1 MKKNNLIRKV
11 KQATAGLL
19 AGAMV
24 LTGAPLGN
32 LTAMAAGLSPNT
44 NLSPGDGHSNKWVS
58 QVKDSSSPSKGSF
71 TYGSSDSTTFAF
83 GNADGHQSTNNQGT
97 RGAKDTFTFGLGGL
111 KSSKDRANNTRGYY
125 PGATYVHA
133 GDTSTRPEIFTQYG
147 SCWWHGYYS
156 FGKPYR
162 IGANAE
168 LTDYAAS
175 GATVYT
181 EPNAAN
187 PAEGPADVFATA
199 WNGAEPQT
207 SLFQGASRK
216 KELHTGTN
224 HYNGEV
230 LTLTDGGKTVELR
243 QEVKPSDDDQY
254 IAVQYTA
261 YNPSATDTI
270 DFMVGNETDTML
282 PSQDDVPIFTTRH
295 GAGEKFEGLHFQS
308 HTSSYHPLTVFD
320 IYSSGNGAGMAKR
333 NNQDPSENRVWGM
346 RYSTTASNNH
356 TDWVFSQ
363 GFPGMVNDGDSAAA
377 FSAYF
382 NLKPRE
388 QKTATF
394 MIAIKPS
401 VYYVSDGSG
410 NTGVDGSSG
419 IIAGFMGRP
428 INSVK
433 EAIADISARGIKKAY
448 IYLQNDAKI
457 DETLTIP
464 NGTEITIQTA
474 DFNNP
479 GLASY
484 RGYHKFSPS
493 IKSSTATLK
502 RADGFTGELFKMGD
516 NDSMLNFRDVIVD
529 GNKDH
534 ATATAPAFDLDKGK
548 VSVKAGTVIKEFKVT
563 GAKVPSVFKISGTG
577 VLDINAAGGS
587 AAIKNNISLDDGA
600 AIDSTDSGLP
610 TGKYPI
616 TVNGSLDVTGSKMYN
631 GTFGT
636 ADVKT
641 KDGNV
646 LIRKKPIFVE
656 SGNSIT
662 GTMGIGMTGDALPT
676 ANTEGSV
683 LADYAD
689 RASGGSLP
697 YSPANFQSDISGQT
711 IGAGDGVKTVAH
723 EAAGTLENSKV
734 IYLHATIYTFALT
747 YLKPDG
753 SSFNF
758 ADFTIPSPVPATE
771 NYVDANPYSKGTP
784 AGGEIKYNIPA
795 ISGYKYDASANPAMN
810 LPDSISIDANGNL
823 TGTMPGENV
832 SIRINLIKDEATY
845 KFDPQSGSAVPDKTE
860 PTGATSN
867 ISVPQSTRLGYDLVG
882 WQQYND
888 INGNGI
894 FDSGDTDIGPVIP
907 YPSGTFPTP
916 VVTGVKKFYA
926 KWTPGSGTF
935 AITRK
940 FTNKSLSTP
949 ITFFTD
955 VDNTHHV
962 ADNFT
967 KDPIGPIPGYI
978 YDSGTKTPNT
988 AATGTIA
995 PATDAHPGRL
1005 TITSMPPLAIAL
1017 YYKYSVDPSQRFTF
1031 EVRHEDLAGNV
1042 IAPTTTV
1049 TRLAEQQISAAKKND
1064 ITGFSYSTFTVTQG
1078 RTAPST
1084 PLYTIGID
1092 DGVNNLIIDEDLANG
1107 NFVAK
1112 MPNQNV
1118 TIVFKYTNDSGNNLI
1133 KRYFDRVDNTV
1144 LASEVVPHMAGT
1156 TFVEGLP
1163 TSGANLE
1170 KIYGYV
1176 WDTSSSVDQNPT
1188 TLGSITNNT
1197 TGEFTGTMPVLPPA
1211 TPTKVDWMLSRDAS
1225 KWTSINFAVASA
1237 PYNNG
1242 SVGAT
1247 TANSILL
1254 SDGTSAGDA
1263 RAYKFS
1269 KIKALNYVP
1278 SVTPNRYYM
1287 FDGWYKDAA
1296 CTQPVGDTDFFRT
1309 TDPTPLTVYAK
1320 FVEDPSK
1327 WFDINFVAGSNGSI
1341 TAPATL
1347 HIPFDYTWSQI
1358 TGQLPTAAP
1367 VANYLFNGWKDP
1379 NGAFMQGSST
1389 LTNHATYTA
1398 FFSQD
1403 PNVFGGIGSI
1413 TPTGRIGNDGSGEI
1427 VIDGTTPGN
1436 VYVISD
1442 PNGNI
1447 VAVVPGDSTGNRTV
1461 VPNLIPGAHY
1471 NVQEGSPD
1479 TVATVGQPISSITGT
1494 SVSTPQDVYVPTVDN
1509 NYNIGYDPENDGMA
1523 QIVINPA
1530 DPDADYA
1537 LIDENGNVVQYPG
1550 SDNGWMTP
1558 VGNNPSTVTFNNLN
1572 PNETYT
1578 VVARKKGDS
1587 SIPNP
1592 LTKLPDG
1599 NQIIANP
1606 GDMADAPKYVV
1617 ETKGGSVV
1625 TVGTT
1630 SVGSDTY
1637 DQAKAGE
1644 TVTIHADAVNANGKN
1659 FLYWQVLAGRAVGVS
1674 GNITQADY
1682 SFTLSNSNI
1691 VLKAV
1696 YEPTK
1701 VAGDDADLT
1710 ETIRGG
1716 SVGEFGLI
1724 PDQIPGLAHDLTTPL
1739 DRSLIG
1745 VNGAT
1750 VEYKVVFNKR
1760 DAKANEKTAVKPVSI
1775 SGVDHPDAHTT
1786 AYGLDIQLER
1796 YVNGRLVN
1804 NGIPATASNATVDVI
1819 AQLPAEDVDQ
1829 LDYQLFDV
1837 TPDSL
1842 GNINPVDITIT
1853 TDVANNAGLLK
1864 FTGNLQHSYVLVYS
1878 KTFKVTFVDNKPV
1891 LDHLHLNDTSRN
1903 FYKKFKVRRKENVED
1918 TYYSSDYAVVTAYA
1932 QNDVANGLV
1941 TPFEDIYGVQYDY
1954 VNWSKKEDKLSV
1966 YDTTSPVTKRTIVYA
1981 YYSDNRKEVAKARV
1995 DLGNTIEEAKLLT
2008 GDPYLKVAEVA
2019 ELNEAIAHAVE
2030 TLRQARDLVSPDGTT
2045 YLRQANWA
2053 ELQQA
2058 IDALRRLIDKYSKI
2072 AADRAGDRNRRTGGA
2087 SGGGNSSSG
2096 RGSKLL
2102 TPGEKSQQNTAI
2114 NENSNVRAFVL
2125 GVDGAWETNP
2135 VTGGWSFVLNG
2146 GTPLND
2152 MWGMITFNDNTGKR
2166 VSRWY
2171 YFDGRSTMATGW
2183 VYDSKNGNWYYMNT
2197 TPGPELGQMV
2207 TGWVKDEK
2215 TNKWY
2220 YMNDN
2225 TGILKTGWH
2234 LDKHDGRWYYLN
2246 SNGEMLVGWQKIDG
2260 KWYYFNTNTPQNTY
2274 AWDANAFKWNY
2285 LNNSVRPFGSMY
2297 AGEKTPDGYNVDA
2310 NGAWY

>member
-11 KQATAGLL
+11 KQTTAGLL

-32 LTAMAAGLSPNT
+32 LTAQAAGLSPNT

-58 QVKDSSSPSKGSF
+58 QVRDTSPSSKGSF

-83 GNADGHQSTNNQGT
+83 GNASGHESTNQQGT

-162 IGANAE
+162 IGTDAE
-168 LTDYAAS
+168 RTDYEAS
-175 GATVYT
+175 GTTVYT
-181 EPNAAN
+181 EPNSAN
-187 PAEGPADVFATA
+187 PTEGPADVFATA
-199 WNGAEPQT
+199 WNGAQPQT

-216 KELHTGTN
+216 KELHTGTS

-243 QEVKPSDDDQY
+243 QEIKPSDDDQY

-261 YNPSATDTI
+261 YNPSATDTV

-346 RYSTTASNNH
+346 RYSSTASNNH

-410 NTGVDGSSG
+410 NTGTSG
-419 IIAGFMGRP
+419 QIAGFMGRP

-433 EAIADISARGIKKAY
+433 DAIADISARGIKKAY
-448 IYLQNDAKI
+448 IYLQSDAQI
-457 DETLTIP
+457 GETLTIP

-479 GLASY
+479 NLTTY
-484 RGYHKFSPS
+484 TGYQKFNPS
-493 IKSSTATLK
+493 IKSNTATLK

-587 AAIKNNISLDDGA
+587 AAIKDNISLDDGA
-600 AIDSTDSGLP
+600 AIDSTESNLGTGL
-610 TGKYPI
+610 YPI

-646 LIRKKPIFVE
+646 LINKKPIFVE
-656 SGNSIT
+656 SGNSIS
-662 GTMGIGMTGDALPT
+662 GKMGIGMTGDALPT
-676 ANTEGSV
+676 TNSEGSV

-723 EAAGTLENSKV
+723 VTAGTLEDAKV

-758 ADFTIPSPVPATE
+758 ADFTIPSPVPSTE

-845 KFDPQSGSAVPDKTE
+845 KFDPQSGSAVPDRTE

-888 INGNGI
+888 ANGNGI
-894 FDSGDTDIGPVIP
+894 FDSGDTDIGTVIP
-907 YPSGTFPTP
+907 YPSGSFPIP

-955 VDNTHHV
+955 VDNTRHV
-962 ADNFT
+962 ADSFT

-1005 TITSMPPLAIAL
+1005 TVTSMPPLAIAL

-1170 KIYGYV
+1170 RIYGYV

-1211 TPTKVDWMLSRDAS
+1211 TPTKVDWMLSRDSS

-1327 WFDINFVAGSNGSI
+1327 WFDINFAAGSNGSI

-1358 TGQLPTAAP
+1358 TGQLPTATP

-1403 PNVFGGIGSI
+1403 PNVFGTIGSI

-1558 VGNNPSTVTFNNLN
+1558 VGSNPSTVTFNNLN

-1617 ETKGGSVV
+1617 ETKGGSIV

-1630 SVGSDTY
+1630 SVGNDTY

-1644 TVTIHADAVNANGKN
+1644 GVVIHADPVDANGKN

-1716 SVGEFGLI
+1716 SVGEFGLT
-1724 PDQIPGLAHDLTTPL
+1724 PGQIPGLAHDLTTPL
-1739 DRSLIG
+1739 DRTLNS

-1760 DAKANEKTAVKPVSI
+1760 DAKPNEKTAVKPVSV

-1786 AYGLDIQLER
+1786 AYGLDIKLER

-1804 NGIPATASNATVDVI
+1804 NGILATASNATVDVI

-1837 TPDSL
+1837 TPDNL

-1918 TYYSSDYAVVTAYA
+1918 AYYSSDYAVVTAYA
-1932 QNDVANGLV
+1932 QNNVANGLV

-1995 DLGNTIEEAKLLT
+1995 DLGGTIEEAKILT

-2096 RGSKLL
+2096 RGSRLL

-2197 TPGPELGQMV
+2197 TQGPELGQMV
-2207 TGWVKDEK
+2207 LGWVKDEK

-2285 LNNSVRPFGSMY
+2285 LNNSARPFGSMY

>member
-32 LTAMAAGLSPNT
+32 LTAQAAGLSPNT

-58 QVKDSSSPSKGSF
+58 QVRDTSPSSKGSF

-83 GNADGHQSTNNQGT
+83 GNASGHESTNQQGT

-162 IGANAE
+162 IGTDAE
-168 LTDYAAS
+168 RTDYEAS
-175 GATVYT
+175 GTTVYT
-181 EPNAAN
+181 EPNSAN
-187 PAEGPADVFATA
+187 PTEGPADVFATA
-199 WNGAEPQT
+199 WNGAQPQT

-216 KELHTGTN
+216 KELHTGTS

-243 QEVKPSDDDQY
+243 QEIKPSDDDQY

-261 YNPSATDTI
+261 YNPSATDTV

-346 RYSTTASNNH
+346 RYSSTASNNH

-410 NTGVDGSSG
+410 NTGTSG
-419 IIAGFMGRP
+419 QIAGFMGRP

-433 EAIADISARGIKKAY
+433 DAIADISARGIKKAY
-448 IYLQNDAKI
+448 IYLQSDAQI
-457 DETLTIP
+457 GETLTIP

-479 GLASY
+479 NLTTY
-484 RGYHKFSPS
+484 TGYQKFNPS
-493 IKSSTATLK
+493 IKSNTATLK

-587 AAIKNNISLDDGA
+587 AAIKDNISLDDGA
-600 AIDSTDSGLP
+600 AIDSTESNLGTGL
-610 TGKYPI
+610 YPI

-646 LIRKKPIFVE
+646 LINKKPIFVE
-656 SGNSIT
+656 SGNSIS
-662 GTMGIGMTGDALPT
+662 GKMGIGMTGDALPT
-676 ANTEGSV
+676 TNSEGSV

-723 EAAGTLENSKV
+723 VTAGTLEDAKV

-758 ADFTIPSPVPATE
+758 ADFTIPSPVPSTE

-888 INGNGI
+888 ANGNGI
-894 FDSGDTDIGPVIP
+894 FDSGDTDIGGVIT
-907 YPSGTFPTP
+907 YPSGSFPTP

-962 ADNFT
+962 ADSFT

-1170 KIYGYV
+1170 RIYGYV
-1176 WDTSSSVDQNPT
+1176 WDASSSVDQNPT

-1327 WFDINFVAGSNGSI
+1327 WFDINFAAGSNGSI

-1358 TGQLPTAAP
+1358 TGQLPTATP

-1403 PNVFGGIGSI
+1403 PNVFGTIGSI

-1550 SDNGWMTP
+1550 SDNGWITP

-1630 SVGSDTY
+1630 SVGNDTY

-1644 TVTIHADAVNANGKN
+1644 GVVIHADPVDANGKN

-1716 SVGEFGLI
+1716 SVGEFGLT
-1724 PDQIPGLAHDLTTPL
+1724 PGQIPGLAHDLTTPL
-1739 DRSLIG
+1739 DRTLNS

-1760 DAKANEKTAVKPVSI
+1760 DAKPNEKTAVKPVSV

-1786 AYGLDIQLER
+1786 AYGLDIKLER

-1804 NGIPATASNATVDVI
+1804 NGILATASNATVDVI

-1837 TPDSL
+1837 TPDNL

-1918 TYYSSDYAVVTAYA
+1918 AYYSSDYAVVTAYA
-1932 QNDVANGLV
+1932 QNNVANGLV

-1995 DLGNTIEEAKLLT
+1995 DLGGTIEEAKILT

-2096 RGSKLL
+2096 RGSRLL

-2207 TGWVKDEK
+2207 LGWVKDEK

-2274 AWDANAFKWNY
+2274 TWDANAFKWNY
-2285 LNNSVRPFGSMY
+2285 LNNSARPFGSMY

-2310 NGAWY
+2310 NGAWN

>member
-1 MKKNNLIRKV
+1 MKKNNLIRTI

-19 AGAMV
+19 AGAMI

-32 LTAMAAGLSPNT
+32 MTAQAAGLSPNS
-44 NLSPGDGHSNKWVS
+44 NLSPGDGNSNKWVS
-58 QVKDSSSPSKGSF
+58 QVDGF

-83 GNADGHQSTNNQGT
+83 GNAAGHESTNQQGT

-111 KSSKDRANNTRGYY
+111 KSSKDRTNNTRGYY
-125 PGATYVHA
+125 PGATSAHSGA
-133 GDTSTRPEIFTQYG
+133 PSTRPEIFTQYG

-162 IGANAE
+162 IGTNAE
-168 LTDYAAS
+168 LTDYEAS

-187 PAEGPADVFATA
+187 PTEGPADVFATA
-199 WNGAEPQT
+199 WNGAQPQT

-216 KELHTGTN
+216 KELHTGTS

-230 LTLTDGGKTVELR
+230 LTLTDASGKTVELR
-243 QEVKPSDDDQY
+243 QEIKPSDDDQY

-320 IYSSGNGAGMAKR
+320 IYSSGNGAGMVKR
-333 NNQDPSENRVWGM
+333 DGTDPSENRVWGM
-346 RYSTTASNNH
+346 RYSSTASNNH

-363 GFPGMVNDGDSAAA
+363 GFPGMVNAGDSAAA

-410 NTGVDGSSG
+410 NTGTSG
-419 IIAGFMGRP
+419 QIAGFMGRP

-433 EAIADISARGIKKAY
+433 DAIADISARGIKKAY
-448 IYLQNDAKI
+448 IYLQNDAQI
-457 DETLTIP
+457 GETLTIP

-484 RGYHKFSPS
+484 SGYQKFNPS
-493 IKSSTATLK
+493 IKSDTATLK

-534 ATATAPAFDLDKGK
+534 ATATAPAFKLDKGK
-548 VSVKAGTVIKEFKVT
+548 VSVKAGTVIKNFKVT
-563 GAKVPSVFKISGTG
+563 GEKVPSVFKISGAG

-587 AAIKNNISLDDGA
+587 AAIKDNISLDDGA

-610 TGKYPI
+610 AGKYPI

-646 LIRKKPIFVE
+646 LISKKPIYVE

-662 GTMGIGMTGDALPT
+662 GTIGIGMTGDALPT
-676 ANTEGSV
+676 ANSEGSV

-689 RASGGSLP
+689 RATGGSLP
-697 YSPANFQSDISGQT
+697 YSPANFRSDIPGQT
-711 IGAGDGVKTVAH
+711 IGAGDGVKNVAH
-723 EAAGTLENSKV
+723 VAGAVEDAKV
-734 IYLHATIYTFALT
+734 IYLHATVYTFALT

-758 ADFTIPSPVPATE
+758 ADFTIPVPVPSTE
-771 NYVDANPYSKGTP
+771 NYVNANPYSKGTP
-784 AGGEIKYNIPA
+784 AGGEIKYNMPT
-795 ISGYKYDASANPAMN
+795 ISGYKYDASANTAIN
-810 LPDSISIDANGNL
+810 LPDSISIDASGKL

-845 KFDPQSGSAVPDKTE
+845 KFDPQNGSAVPDRTE

-867 ISVPQSTRLGYDLVG
+867 VSVPQSTRLGYDLVG

-888 INGNGI
+888 VNGNNI
-894 FDSGDTDIGPVIP
+894 FDSGDTDIGTVIP

-926 KWTPGSGTF
+926 KWTPGTGTF

-940 FTNKSLSTP
+940 FTNKSVSTP

-962 ADNFT
+962 NDNFT
-967 KDPIGPIPGYI
+967 MDPIGPIPGYM

-1049 TRLAEQQISAAKKND
+1049 TKLAEQQVSAAKKDD

-1078 RTAPST
+1078 RTAPTT

-1112 MPNQNV
+1112 MPNQNLTV
-1118 TIVFKYTNDSGNNLI
+1118 VFKYTNDSGNNLI
-1133 KRYFDRVDNTV
+1133 KRYFDRIDNTV

-1163 TSGANLE
+1163 TSGTNLE
-1170 KIYGYV
+1170 RIYGYV
-1176 WDTSSSVDQNPT
+1176 WDGSSSVDQNPT

-1197 TGEFTGTMPVLPPA
+1197 TGEFTGTMPIIPP
-1211 TPTKVDWMLSRDAS
+1211 TSPTKVDWMLSRDAS
-1225 KWTSINFAVASA
+1225 KWTSINFAVGSA

-1242 SVGAT
+1242 SVGAGV
-1247 TANSILL
+1247 ANSILL

-1269 KIKALNYVP
+1269 KIKSLNYVP

-1320 FVEDPSK
+1320 FVEDPSQ
-1327 WFDINFVAGSNGSI
+1327 WFDINFAAGSNGSI
-1341 TAPATL
+1341 SGPATL
-1347 HIPFDYTWSQI
+1347 HIPYDYTWSQI
-1358 TGQLPTAAP
+1358 TGQIPTATP

-1379 NGAFMQGSST
+1379 NGAFMQGTST

-1403 PNVFGGIGSI
+1403 PNVFGTIGSI

-1447 VAVVPGDSTGNRTV
+1447 VAVVPGDSIGNRTV

-1471 NVQEGSPD
+1471 NVQEGTPD
-1479 TVATVGQPISSITGT
+1479 TQATVGQPISSITGT
-1494 SVSTPQDVYVPTVDN
+1494 SVSTPQDVYIPTVDN

-1523 QIVINPA
+1523 QIIINPA

-1558 VGNNPSTVTFNNLN
+1558 VGSNPSTVTFNNLN

-1630 SVGSDTY
+1630 SVGNDTY

-1644 TVTIHADAVNANGKN
+1644 EVVIHADPVDANGKN

-1682 SFTLSNSNI
+1682 TFTLSNSNI

-1724 PDQIPGLAHDLTTPL
+1724 PGQIPGLAHDLTTPL

-1760 DAKANEKTAVKPVSI
+1760 DAKPNEKTAVKPVSV

-1804 NGIPATASNATVDVI
+1804 NGILATASNATVDVI

-1837 TPDSL
+1837 TPDNL

-1918 TYYSSDYAVVTAYA
+1918 AYYSSDYAVVTAYA
-1932 QNDVANGLV
+1932 QNDVANGLE

-1995 DLGNTIEEAKLLT
+1995 DLGDTIEEAKILT

-2019 ELNEAIAHAVE
+2019 EINEAIAHALE

-2102 TPGEKSQQNTAI
+2102 TPGEKSTQNTAI

-2125 GVDGAWETNP
+2125 GVDGDWETNP

-2152 MWGMITFNDNTGKR
+2152 MWGMITFNDNTGKK

-2207 TGWVKDEK
+2207 LGWVKDEK

-2234 LDKHDGRWYYLN
+2234 KDPQDGRWYYLN
-2246 SNGEMLVGWQKIDG
+2246 SNGEMLVGWQNIGG

-2274 AWDANAFKWNY
+2274 TWDANAFKWNY
-2285 LNNSVRPFGSMY
+2285 LSNSGRPFGSMY

>member
-44 NLSPGDGHSNKWVS
+44 NLSPGDGNSNKWVS
-58 QVKDSSSPSKGSF
+58 QVKDNSTPSKGSF

-162 IGANAE
+162 IGTDAE
-168 LTDYAAS
+168 RTDYAAS

-199 WNGAEPQT
+199 WNGAQPQT

-216 KELHTGTN
+216 KELHTGTS

-243 QEVKPSDDDQY
+243 QEIKPSDDDQY

-320 IYSSGNGAGMAKR
+320 IYSSGNGAGMARR

-346 RYSTTASNNH
+346 RYSSTASNNH

-410 NTGVDGSSG
+410 NTGTSG
-419 IIAGFMGRP
+419 QIAGFMGRP

-433 EAIADISARGIKKAY
+433 DAIADISARGIKKAY

-457 DETLTIP
+457 SETLTIP

-479 GLASY
+479 GLATY
-484 RGYHKFSPS
+484 TGYQSFNPS
-493 IKSSTATLK
+493 IKSDTATLK

-529 GNKDH
+529 GNKDN

-548 VSVKAGTVIKEFKVT
+548 VSVKAGTVIKNFKVT

-577 VLDINAAGGS
+577 VLDINAAGGA
-587 AAIKNNISLDDGA
+587 AAIKDNISLDDGA
-600 AIDSTDSGLP
+600 AIDSTESNLGAGL
-610 TGKYPI
+610 YPI

-636 ADVKT
+636 ADVKS

-646 LIRKKPIFVE
+646 LIDDKPIFVE
-656 SGNSIT
+656 SGNSIS
-662 GTMGIGMTGDALPT
+662 GKIGIGMTGDALPT
-676 ANTEGSV
+676 TNSEGSV

-689 RASGGSLP
+689 RTSGGSLP

-723 EAAGTLENSKV
+723 VTAGTLEDAKV

-758 ADFTIPSPVPATE
+758 ADFTIPSPVPSTE

-888 INGNGI
+888 ANGNGI
-894 FDSGDTDIGPVIP
+894 FDSGDTDIGTVIP
-907 YPSGTFPTP
+907 YPSGSFPIP

-962 ADNFT
+962 ADSFT

-1005 TITSMPPLAIAL
+1005 TVTSMPPLAIAL

-1188 TLGSITNNT
+1188 TLGSITNPT

-1254 SDGTSAGDA
+1254 SDGTSAGDV

-1327 WFDINFVAGSNGSI
+1327 WFDINFAAGSNGSI
-1341 TAPATL
+1341 SAPATL
-1347 HIPFDYTWSQI
+1347 HVPYDYTWSQI
-1358 TGQLPTAAP
+1358 TGQLPTATP

-1403 PNVFGGIGSI
+1403 PNVFGTIGSI

-1558 VGNNPSTVTFNNLN
+1558 VGSNPSTVTFNNLN

-1630 SVGSDTY
+1630 SVGNDTY

-1644 TVTIHADAVNANGKN
+1644 GVVIHADPVDANGKN

-1716 SVGEFGLI
+1716 SVGEFGLT
-1724 PDQIPGLAHDLTTPL
+1724 PGQIPGLAHDLTTPL
-1739 DRSLIG
+1739 DRTLNS

-1760 DAKANEKTAVKPVSI
+1760 DAKPNEKTAVKPVSV

-1786 AYGLDIQLER
+1786 AYGLDIKLER

-1804 NGIPATASNATVDVI
+1804 NGILATASNATVDVI

-1918 TYYSSDYAVVTAYA
+1918 AYYSSDYAVVTAYA
-1932 QNDVANGLV
+1932 QNNVANGLV

-1995 DLGNTIEEAKLLT
+1995 DLGDTIEEAKILT

-2207 TGWVKDEK
+2207 LGWVKDEK

-2274 AWDANAFKWNY
+2274 TWDANAFKWNY
-2285 LNNSVRPFGSMY
+2285 LNNSARPFGSMY

-2310 NGAWY
+2310 NGAWN

>member
-32 LTAMAAGLSPNT
+32 MTAMAAGLSPNS
-44 NLSPGDGHSNKWVS
+44 NLSPGDGNSNKWVS

-83 GNADGHQSTNNQGT
+83 GNADGHNSTDGYGA
-97 RGAKDTFTFGLGGL
+97 RGGEDTFTFGLGGL
-111 KSSKDRANNTRGYY
+111 KSSKDRTNNTRGYY
-125 PGATYVHA
+125 PGATFVQTGA
-133 GDTSTRPEIFTQYG
+133 PGARPDIFTQYG
-147 SCWWHGYYS
+147 SNWWHGYYS
-156 FGKPYR
+156 FGRPYR
-162 IGANAE
+162 IGTNAE

-187 PAEGPADVFATA
+187 PAVGPADVYTTV
-199 WNGAEPQT
+199 WNGAQPQT
-207 SLFQGASRK
+207 TEFQGTSRK
-216 KELHTGTN
+216 KELHVAGHT
-224 HYNGEV
+224 YVNGQV
-230 LTLTDGGKTVELR
+230 LTLTDGGKTIELR
-243 QEVKPSDDDQY
+243 QEIKPSDDDQY

-346 RYSTTASNNH
+346 RYSSTASNNH

-410 NTGVDGSSG
+410 NTGTSG
-419 IIAGFMGRP
+419 QIAGFMGRP

-433 EAIADISARGIKKAY
+433 DAIADISARGIKKAY
-448 IYLQNDAKI
+448 IYLQSDAQI
-457 DETLTIP
+457 GETLTIP

-479 GLASY
+479 NLTTY
-484 RGYHKFSPS
+484 TGYQKFNPS
-493 IKSSTATLK
+493 IKSNTATLK

-689 RASGGSLP
+689 RTSGGSLP

-723 EAAGTLENSKV
+723 EAAGTLEDAKV

-758 ADFTIPSPVPATE
+758 ADFTIPLPVPPTQ

-795 ISGYKYDASANPAMN
+795 ISGYKYDVSANPAMN

-894 FDSGDTDIGPVIP
+894 FDSGDTDIVTVIP

-1005 TITSMPPLAIAL
+1005 TVTSMPPLAIAL

-1031 EVRHEDLAGNV
+1031 EVRHEDLA
-1042 IAPTTTV
+1042 
-1049 TRLAEQQISAAKKND
+1049 
-1064 ITGFSYSTFTVTQG
+1064 
-1078 RTAPST
+1078 
-1084 PLYTIGID
+1084 
-1092 DGVNNLIIDEDLANG
+1092 
-1107 NFVAK
+1107 
-1112 MPNQNV
+1112 
-1118 TIVFKYTNDSGNNLI
+1118 
-1133 KRYFDRVDNTV
+1133 
-1144 LASEVVPHMAGT
+1144 
-1156 TFVEGLP
+1156 
-1163 TSGANLE
+1163 
-1170 KIYGYV
+1170 
-1176 WDTSSSVDQNPT
+1176 
-1188 TLGSITNNT
+1188 
-1197 TGEFTGTMPVLPPA
+1197 
-1211 TPTKVDWMLSRDAS
+1211 
-1225 KWTSINFAVASA
+1225 
-1237 PYNNG
+1237 
-1242 SVGAT
+1242 
-1247 TANSILL
+1247 
-1254 SDGTSAGDA
+1254 
-1263 RAYKFS
+1263 
-1269 KIKALNYVP
+1269 
-1278 SVTPNRYYM
+1278 
-1287 FDGWYKDAA
+1287 
-1296 CTQPVGDTDFFRT
+1296 
-1309 TDPTPLTVYAK
+1309 
-1320 FVEDPSK
+1320 
-1327 WFDINFVAGSNGSI
+1327 
-1341 TAPATL
+1341 
-1347 HIPFDYTWSQI
+1347 
-1358 TGQLPTAAP
+1358 
-1367 VANYLFNGWKDP
+1367 
-1379 NGAFMQGSST
+1379 
-1389 LTNHATYTA
+1389 
-1398 FFSQD
+1398 
-1403 PNVFGGIGSI
+1403 
-1413 TPTGRIGNDGSGEI
+1413 
-1427 VIDGTTPGN
+1427 
-1436 VYVISD
+1436 
-1442 PNGNI
+1442 
-1447 VAVVPGDSTGNRTV
+1447 
-1461 VPNLIPGAHY
+1461 
-1471 NVQEGSPD
+1471 
-1479 TVATVGQPISSITGT
+1479 
-1494 SVSTPQDVYVPTVDN
+1494 
-1509 NYNIGYDPENDGMA
+1509 
-1523 QIVINPA
+1523 
-1530 DPDADYA
+1530 
-1537 LIDENGNVVQYPG
+1537 
-1550 SDNGWMTP
+1550 
-1558 VGNNPSTVTFNNLN
+1558 
-1572 PNETYT
+1572 
-1578 VVARKKGDS
+1578 
-1587 SIPNP
+1587 
-1592 LTKLPDG
+1592 
-1599 NQIIANP
+1599 
-1606 GDMADAPKYVV
+1606 
-1617 ETKGGSVV
+1617 
-1625 TVGTT
+1625 
-1630 SVGSDTY
+1630 
-1637 DQAKAGE
+1637 
-1644 TVTIHADAVNANGKN
+1644 
-1659 FLYWQVLAGRAVGVS
+1659 
-1674 GNITQADY
+1674 
-1682 SFTLSNSNI
+1682 
-1691 VLKAV
+1691 
-1696 YEPTK
+1696 
-1701 VAGDDADLT
+1701 
-1710 ETIRGG
+1710 
-1716 SVGEFGLI
+1716 
-1724 PDQIPGLAHDLTTPL
+1724 
-1739 DRSLIG
+1739 
-1745 VNGAT
+1745 
-1750 VEYKVVFNKR
+1750 
-1760 DAKANEKTAVKPVSI
+1760 
-1775 SGVDHPDAHTT
+1775 
-1786 AYGLDIQLER
+1786 
-1796 YVNGRLVN
+1796 
-1804 NGIPATASNATVDVI
+1804 
-1819 AQLPAEDVDQ
+1819 
-1829 LDYQLFDV
+1829 
-1837 TPDSL
+1837 
-1842 GNINPVDITIT
+1842 
-1853 TDVANNAGLLK
+1853 
-1864 FTGNLQHSYVLVYS
+1864 
-1878 KTFKVTFVDNKPV
+1878 
-1891 LDHLHLNDTSRN
+1891 
-1903 FYKKFKVRRKENVED
+1903 
-1918 TYYSSDYAVVTAYA
+1918 
-1932 QNDVANGLV
+1932 
-1941 TPFEDIYGVQYDY
+1941 
-1954 VNWSKKEDKLSV
+1954 
-1966 YDTTSPVTKRTIVYA
+1966 
-1981 YYSDNRKEVAKARV
+1981 
-1995 DLGNTIEEAKLLT
+1995 
-2008 GDPYLKVAEVA
+2008 
-2019 ELNEAIAHAVE
+2019 
-2030 TLRQARDLVSPDGTT
+2030 
-2045 YLRQANWA
+2045 
-2053 ELQQA
+2053 
-2058 IDALRRLIDKYSKI
+2058 
-2072 AADRAGDRNRRTGGA
+2072 
-2087 SGGGNSSSG
+2087 
-2096 RGSKLL
+2096 
-2102 TPGEKSQQNTAI
+2102 
-2114 NENSNVRAFVL
+2114 
-2125 GVDGAWETNP
+2125 
-2135 VTGGWSFVLNG
+2135 
-2146 GTPLND
+2146 
-2152 MWGMITFNDNTGKR
+2152 
-2166 VSRWY
+2166 
-2171 YFDGRSTMATGW
+2171 
-2183 VYDSKNGNWYYMNT
+2183 
-2197 TPGPELGQMV
+2197 
-2207 TGWVKDEK
+2207 
-2215 TNKWY
+2215 
-2220 YMNDN
+2220 
-2225 TGILKTGWH
+2225 
-2234 LDKHDGRWYYLN
+2234 
-2246 SNGEMLVGWQKIDG
+2246 
-2260 KWYYFNTNTPQNTY
+2260 
-2274 AWDANAFKWNY
+2274 
-2285 LNNSVRPFGSMY
+2285 
-2297 AGEKTPDGYNVDA
+2297 
-2310 NGAWY
+2310 

>member
-1 MKKNNLIRKV
+1 MKKNNLIRTI
-11 KQATAGLL
+11 KQTTAGLL

-32 LTAMAAGLSPNT
+32 MTAQAAGLSPNT
-44 NLSPGDGHSNKWVS
+44 NLSPGDGNSNKWVS

-83 GNADGHQSTNNQGT
+83 GKADGHNSTDGYGA
-97 RGAKDTFTFGLGGL
+97 RGGEDTFTFGLGGL
-111 KSSKDRANNTRGYY
+111 KSSKDRTNNTRGYY
-125 PGATYVHA
+125 PGATYVQTGA
-133 GDTSTRPEIFTQYG
+133 PGARPDIFTQYG
-147 SCWWHGYYS
+147 SNWWHGYYS
-156 FGKPYR
+156 FGRPYR
-162 IGANAE
+162 IGTNAE

-187 PAEGPADVFATA
+187 PAVGPADVYTTV
-199 WNGAEPQT
+199 WNGAQPQT
-207 SLFQGASRK
+207 SAFQGASRK
-216 KELHTGTN
+216 KELHTGTS

-243 QEVKPSDDDQY
+243 QEIKPSDDDQY

-261 YNPSATDTI
+261 YNPSATDTV

-282 PSQDDVPIFTTRH
+282 PSQDNVPIFTTRH
-295 GAGEKFEGLHFQS
+295 GAGERFEGLHFQS
-308 HTSSYHPLTVFD
+308 HTSDTYPLTVFD
-320 IYSSGNGAGMAKR
+320 VYSSGNGAGMVKR
-333 NNQDPSENRVWGM
+333 NGTDPSESRVWGM
-346 RYSTTASNNH
+346 RYIQTGSHYH

-363 GFPGMVNDGDSAAA
+363 GFPGMVNAGDSAAA

-401 VYYVSDGSG
+401 VYYVSDGSN
-410 NTGVDGSSG
+410 NTGSDPSTG

-433 EAIADISARGIKKAY
+433 DAIADIRTRGIKKAY

-479 GLASY
+479 GLANYS
-484 RGYHKFSPS
+484 GYQSFNPS
-493 IKSSTATLK
+493 IKSDTATLK
-502 RADGFTGELFKMGD
+502 RAAGFTGELFKMGD

-529 GNKDH
+529 GNKDN

-548 VSVKAGTVIKEFKVT
+548 VSVKAGTVIKNFKVT

-577 VLDINAAGGS
+577 VLDINAAGGA
-587 AAIKNNISLDDGA
+587 AAIKDNISLDDGA
-600 AIDSTDSGLP
+600 AIDSTDSNLP
-610 TGKYPI
+610 AGKYPI
-616 TVNGSLDVTGSKMYN
+616 TVNGSLDVSGSKMYN

-636 ADVKT
+636 TDEKT

-646 LIRKKPIFVE
+646 LIDDKPIFVE
-656 SGNSIT
+656 SGNAISGKI
-662 GTMGIGMTGDALPT
+662 GIGMTGDALPT
-676 ANTEGSV
+676 ANSEGSI

-697 YSPANFQSDISGQT
+697 YSPANFQSDIPGQT
-711 IGAGDGVKTVAH
+711 IGAGDGVKNVAH
-723 EAAGTLENSKV
+723 VTAGTLEDAKV
-734 IYLHATIYTFALT
+734 IYLHATVYTFALT
-747 YLKPDG
+747 YLKPDS

-758 ADFTIPSPVPATE
+758 ADLTIPAPVPSTE
-771 NYVDANPYSKGTP
+771 NYVDANPYSKGIP
-784 AGGEIKYNIPA
+784 AGGEVKYNMPT
-795 ISGYKYDASANPAMN
+795 ISGYKYDVSANPAMN
-810 LPDSISIDANGNL
+810 LPDSVSIDANGNL

-845 KFDPQSGSAVPDKTE
+845 KFDPQSGSAVPDRTE

-888 INGNGI
+888 VNGNNI
-894 FDSGDTDIGPVIP
+894 FDSGDTDIGTVIP

-940 FTNKSLSTP
+940 FTNKSLTTP

-962 ADNFT
+962 NDNFT
-967 KDPIGPIPGYI
+967 KDPIGPIPGYM

-1064 ITGFSYSTFTVTQG
+1064 IAGFSYSTFTVTQG
-1078 RTAPST
+1078 RTAPTT

-1163 TSGANLE
+1163 TSGTNLE
-1170 KIYGYV
+1170 RIYGYV
-1176 WDTSSSVDQNPT
+1176 WDASSSVDQNPT

-1242 SVGAT
+1242 SVGVT

-1254 SDGTSAGDA
+1254 SDGTNAGDA

-1278 SVTPNRYYM
+1278 SVTPNRYHM

-1320 FVEDPSK
+1320 FVEDPSQ
-1327 WFDINFVAGSNGSI
+1327 WFDINFAAGSNGSI

-1358 TGQLPTAAP
+1358 TGQLPTATP
-1367 VANYLFNGWKDP
+1367 VANYLFKGWKDP
-1379 NGAFMQGSST
+1379 NGAFMQGTST

-1403 PNVFGGIGSI
+1403 PNVFGTIGSI

-1447 VAVVPGDSTGNRTV
+1447 VAVVPGDSTGHRTV

-1471 NVQEGSPD
+1471 NVQEGTPD
-1479 TVATVGQPISSITGT
+1479 TQATVGQPISSITGT

-1523 QIVINPA
+1523 QIIINPA

-1617 ETKGGSVV
+1617 ETKGGNVV

-1630 SVGSDTY
+1630 SVGNDTY

-1644 TVTIHADAVNANGKN
+1644 EVVIHADPVDANGKN

-1674 GNITQADY
+1674 GNITQSDY
-1682 SFTLSNSNI
+1682 TFTLSNSNI

-1701 VAGDDADLT
+1701 IAGDDADLT

-1716 SVGEFGLI
+1716 SAGEFGLD
-1724 PDQIPGLAHDLTTPL
+1724 PNQIPGLANTLTTPL
-1739 DRSLIG
+1739 DRSLNS
-1745 VNGAT
+1745 VNGANI
-1750 VEYKVVFNKR
+1750 EYKVVFNKR
-1760 DAKANEKTAVKPVSI
+1760 DAKTNEKAAVKPVSI
-1775 SGVDHPDAHTT
+1775 SGIDHPDAHTA

-1804 NGIPATASNATVDVI
+1804 NGIVATASNATVDVI

-1829 LDYQLFDV
+1829 LDYQLYDV
-1837 TPDSL
+1837 TPDNA
-1842 GNINPVDITIT
+1842 GNITPVEVTIT

-1891 LDHLHLNDTSRN
+1891 LDNLHLNDTSRN

-1918 TYYSSDYAVVTAYA
+1918 AYYSSDYAVVTAYA

-1995 DLGNTIEEAKLLT
+1995 DLGGTIEEAKILT

-2045 YLRQANWA
+2045 YFRQANYA

-2096 RGSKLL
+2096 RGSRLL

-2152 MWGMITFNDNTGKR
+2152 MWGMITFNDNTGKK

-2207 TGWVKDEK
+2207 LGWVKDEK

-2234 LDKHDGRWYYLN
+2234 KDPQDGRWYYLN

-2274 AWDANAFKWNY
+2274 TWDANAFKWNY

-2297 AGEKTPDGYNVDA
+2297 AGEKTPDGYTVDA
-2310 NGAWY
+2310 NGAWN